1 MYFLGI
7 SAYYHNSAAAIIAD
21 GKIIAAAEEERFTR
35 IKNDPSF
42 PTNAIK
48 FCLEYCGVSINDL
61 AGVVFYDK
69 PFLKFER
76 LIETY
81 LTYAPKGFVSFL
93 SSMPLWIRQKIFL
106 KSLLYKSLKEIQPFD
121 KRKLLILFTEHHLSH
136 AASAFYPSSF
146 EEAAILT
153 IDGIGEWATTTICQG
168 KGKDITVLKELHFPH
183 SVGLLYA
190 AFTYYCGFEVNSGE
204 YKLMGLAPYGNAKS
218 KRVNE
223 WIHLIKE
230 NICTVFNDGSIFL
243 NMDYFNFHTGS
254 TMTNDKKWKELF
266 GFWRRKKEERI
277 GQVHCD
283 LAYAIQAVTEEI
295 IIKLAT
301 EAKRLTGADYLC
313 MAGGVALNCVAN
325 GKLFERK
332 VFKEIYIQPAA
343 GDSGGALGAA
353 LAGHYIFSNQQRYI
367 TSAYD
372 EMQGAYLGPE
382 YSEKEVLRQLNKYKA
397 PFKKFESA
405 EELVRRVAALL
416 SEGKIVA
423 WHQSRMEFGPRA
435 LGARS
440 ILADPRNQQM
450 QRDLNLKVK
459 FRENFRPFAPI
470 ILAER
475 VNEYFELDQ
484 PSPYMLIVKKIRE
497 EKRAMLPENF
507 EELSIEEKLKL
518 PKSELSA
525 ATHVDYTSRIQTVH
539 REMNLKLW
547 NLLNEFYALT
557 GCPALLNTSFN
568 VKDEPIVNTPQEAYE
583 CFLKTEIDYLVI
595 GNLLF
600 EKPNKKQ

>member
-35 IKNDPSF
+35 IKNDPAF
-42 PTNAIK
+42 PVNAIR
-48 FCLEYCGVSINDL
+48 FCLEYSGVTLNELTAI
-61 AGVVFYDK
+61 VFYDK

-81 LTYAPKGFVSFL
+81 LTYAPKGFTSFL
-93 SSMPLWIRQKIFL
+93 SSMPVWLKEKIFL
-106 KSLLYKSLKEIQPFD
+106 KSLLYKSLKQVQPFD
-121 KRKLLILFTEHHLSH
+121 KKKLQILFTEHHLSH
-136 AASAFYPSSF
+136 AASAFYPSVF

-153 IDGIGEWATTTICQG
+153 IDGIGEWATTTISHG
-168 KGKDITVLKELHFPH
+168 KGRDITILKEIYFPH

-204 YKLMGLAPYGNAKS
+204 YKLMGLAPYGNSDS

-223 WIHLIKE
+223 WIALIKE
-230 NICTVFNDGSIFL
+230 KLCSVFDDGSIFL
-243 NMDYFNFHTGS
+243 HMEYLNFHTGN

-266 GFWRRKKEERI
+266 GFERRRKEERI
-277 GQVHCD
+277 EQEHCD

-295 IIKLAT
+295 IIKLAM
-301 EAKRLTGADYLC
+301 EAKRLTGADFLC

-325 GKLFERK
+325 GKLLERK
-332 VFKEIYIQPAA
+332 IFREIYIQLAA
-343 GDSGGALGAA
+343 GDAGGALGAA
-353 LAGHYIFSNQQRYI
+353 LAGHYIFSKQQRHI
-367 TSAYD
+367 SSAYD

-382 YSEKEVLRQLNKYKA
+382 YDEKEVLRQLNKYKTS
-397 PFKKFESA
+397 FKTFSSE
-405 EELVRRVAALL
+405 EELLKHIASVL
-416 SEGKIVA
+416 SQGKIVA
-423 WHQSRMEFGPRA
+423 WHQGRMEIGPRA

-440 ILADPRNQQM
+440 ILADPRSQQM

-459 FRENFRPFAPI
+459 FRESFRPFAPV
-470 ILAER
+470 ILAEH
-475 VNEYFELDQ
+475 VNDYFQLDQ

-497 EKRAMLPENF
+497 QKRLKLPDNF
-507 EELSIEEKLKL
+507 DQLSIEEKLKV
-518 PKSELSA
+518 PKSEISA
-525 ATHVDYTSRIQTVH
+525 ATHVDYTSRLQTVH
-539 REMNLKLW
+539 KEMNLKLW
-547 NLLNEFYALT
+547 NLLNEFYAIT

-568 VKDEPIVNTPQEAYE
+568 VKDEPIVNTPREAYE
-583 CFLKTEIDYLVI
+583 CFLKTDIDYLVI

-600 EKPNKKQ
+600 QKENK